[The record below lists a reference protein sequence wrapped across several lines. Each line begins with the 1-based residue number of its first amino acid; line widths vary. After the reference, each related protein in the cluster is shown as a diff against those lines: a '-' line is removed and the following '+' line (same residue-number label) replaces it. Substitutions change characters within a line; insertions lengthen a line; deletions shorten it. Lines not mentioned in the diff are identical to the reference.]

1 MTSDETQ
8 KLSILQ
14 ENDMTRELLAILR
27 EVTLDNGFLR
37 EQVSIRDEQV
47 LRLSRQVQNLQVS
60 YYNVQRK
67 YLHVPNTEH
76 VYGQF

>member
-1 MTSDETQ
+1 MLFIS
-8 KLSILQ
+8 Q
-14 ENDMTRELLAILR
+14 ENDTRELLATVS

-60 YYNVQRK
+60 RVKVLLYW
-67 YLHVPNTEH
+67 
-76 VYGQF
+76 

>member
-1 MTSDETQ
+1 MLFIS
-8 KLSILQ
+8 Q
-14 ENDMTRELLAILR
+14 ENDTRELLATVS

-60 YYNVQRK
+60 RVKILLYW
-67 YLHVPNTEH
+67 
-76 VYGQF
+76 